1 MISILRVLGLV
12 IIDPHLLQNTNKLL
26 IYIQF
31 IHSVSGSEAID
42 FKEKEVKRH
51 QKKTIQP
58 IDFNQ

>member
-1 MISILRVLGLV
+1 MIYWAGYSAR
-12 IIDPHLLQNTNKLL
+12 
-26 IYIQF
+26 
-31 IHSVSGSEAID
+31 SVSGSEAID